1 MNKYYLLI
9 SCFLIFNITTSFSQ
23 SWVNSL
29 GSTSVDQ
36 GKKIVKDAAGNSYVT
51 GFFSGTMS
59 LDGSNVLSSA
69 GKRDIFLA
77 KYDASGNLEW
87 ARGVGGAEDD
97 EGKDLAIDNL
107 GNIYL
112 VGEFKGFVDFDPSI
126 GLALKNS
133 QSESD
138 IFIAQY
144 DISGTFVRVNTIAGS
159 GVDLA
164 GNLELDNS
172 GNIYIT
178 GLFGGTLDFIT
189 GSSTDDLVASQSIA
203 AFVAKFTPTG
213 SYVWAKKTEN
223 ASFIIFNDLT
233 IDHTGNLY
241 LTGAYQS
248 STDFDPGIAANTLPL
263 SGNTD
268 AFLVKY
274 NTNGSFIWG
283 KAIQGIDLES
293 AEAVKITQDGNVLV
307 TGYFV
312 NSIDLDPSTNTN
324 FVTSVGQRDI
334 FFANYSSSG
343 SLRWGKSFG
352 GTGNEYGYAL
362 ATDNQKRIFLAGT
375 FQGTVDVNPDPNST
389 NNITSSAD
397 ADLFFARYD
406 SVGNYKW
413 SMSAGGSNGDLI
425 QDMVVDNVLQIYATG
440 WVQGT
445 ASFFGNTTINSNG
458 DRDILV
464 VKVDGS
470 MVISTNKVIENKQF
484 KVAPNPFSDRIQLTF
499 LEKNKENVR
508 IVLTDISGKVVF
520 TQNEI
525 TQNNAIIDLP
535 NGLANGVYFLQIF
548 EKERML
554 EVMKLVK

>member
-1 MNKYYLLI
+1 MRKNYILL
-9 SCFLIFNITTSFSQ
+9 SCFLIFNITTLLSQ
-23 SWVNSL
+23 NWVNNL
-29 GSTSVDQ
+29 GSNSVDQ
-36 GKKIVKDAAGNSYVT
+36 GRKIVKDAAGNSYVT
-51 GFFSGTMS
+51 GFFSGTMQ
-59 LDGSNVLSSA
+59 LDASNVLSSA
-69 GKRDIFLA
+69 GQRDVFLA
-77 KYDASGNLEW
+77 KYDPSGNLEW
-87 ARGVGGAEDD
+87 AKGIGGAEDD

-112 VGEFKGFVDFDPSI
+112 VGEFRGFVDFDPSI

-144 DISGTFVRVNTIAGS
+144 DISGSFVRVNTIDGS

-164 GNLELDNS
+164 QNLELDNN

-178 GLFGGTLDFIT
+178 GLFSGTLDFVAGT
-189 GSSTDDLVASQSIA
+189 STDDLTTTQSMA

-223 ASFIIFNDLT
+223 ISSIIFNDLE
-233 IDHTGNLY
+233 IDNTGNLY
-241 LTGAYQS
+241 LTGAYRS
-248 STDFDPGIAANTLPL
+248 STDFNPSTMTNILPL

-274 NTNGSFIWG
+274 NNNGSLIWA
-283 KAIQGIDLES
+283 KAIHGIDIES
-293 AEAVKITQDGNVLV
+293 AEAVKIAQDGNILV

-324 FVTSVGQRDI
+324 FVTSVGQRDV
-334 FFANYSSSG
+334 FFANYSPSG
-343 SLRWGKSFG
+343 SFRWGKSFG

-375 FQGTVDVNPDPNST
+375 FQGTADVNPDQNTT

-397 ADLFFARYD
+397 ADVFFARYD

-413 SMSAGGSNGDLI
+413 SMSAGGSNGELI
-425 QDMVVDNVLQIYATG
+425 QDIVVDNVLQIHATG

-445 ASFFGNTTINSNG
+445 ANFFGNTTINSNG

-464 VKVDGS
+464 AKVDAS
-470 MVISTNKVIENKQF
+470 ILISTNKIVENEQVRVF
-484 KVAPNPFSDRIQLTF
+484 PNPFDDHIELTF
-499 LEKNKENVR
+499 LEKNKGNISVQ
-508 IVLTDISGKVVF
+508 LTDMSGRVVF
-520 TQNEI
+520 VKNKI
-525 TQNNAIIDLP
+525 TENNSIIDLP
-535 NGLANGVYFLQIF
+535 NGLVNGVYFLQIF
-548 EKERML
+548 EKER
-554 EVMKLVK
+554 VIQVVKLVK

>member
-1 MNKYYLLI
+1 MNKHYLLI
-9 SCFLIFNITTSFSQ
+9 SCFLIFNITAIFSQ
-23 SWVNSL
+23 NWVNSL

-36 GKKIVKDAAGNSYVT
+36 GKRIVKDAAGNSYVT

-59 LDGSNVLSSA
+59 LGGSNVLSSA
-69 GKRDIFLA
+69 GLRDIFLA

-87 ARGVGGAEDD
+87 AKGIGGAEDD
-97 EGKDLAIDNL
+97 EGKDLAVDNL

-138 IFIAQY
+138 VFIAQY
-144 DISGTFVRVNTIAGS
+144 DVSGAFVRVKTIAGS
-159 GVDLA
+159 GMDLA
-164 GNLELDNS
+164 HNLELDNN

-178 GLFGGTLDFIT
+178 GLFNGTLDFIT
-189 GSSTDDLVASQSIA
+189 GSTTDDLMTTQPMA

-223 ASFIIFNDLT
+223 TTSIIFNDLA
-233 IDHTGNLY
+233 IDNTGNLY
-241 LTGAYQS
+241 LTGSYKS
-248 STDFDPGIAANTLPL
+248 STDFNPSAAVNTLSL

-274 NTNGSFIWG
+274 NNNGSFIWA

-293 AEAVKITQDGNVLV
+293 AEAVKIAQDGNILI

-312 NSIDLDPSTNTN
+312 NSIDLDPSTNTR
-324 FVTSVGQRDI
+324 FVTSIGQKDV
-334 FFANYSSSG
+334 FFANYSPSG
-343 SLRWGKSFG
+343 AFRWGKSFG

-375 FQGTVDVNPDPNST
+375 FQGTADVNPDPNQT
-389 NNITSSAD
+389 NNIISSAD
-397 ADLFFARYD
+397 ADLFFAQYD

-425 QDMVVDNVLQIYATG
+425 QSIVVDNVLQIYATG
-440 WVQGT
+440 WIQGT
-445 ASFFGNTTINSNG
+445 ASFFGNTNINSKG

-464 VKVDGS
+464 VKVDAS
-470 MVISTNKVIENKQF
+470 MVVSANKVIENQQF
-484 KVAPNPFSDRIQLTF
+484 NASPNPFNDRVQLTF
-499 LEKNKENVR
+499 LEKNKQH
-508 IVLTDISGKVVF
+508 ISIILTDASGRVVF

-525 TQNNAIIDLP
+525 TENNPMIDLP

-548 EKERML
+548 EKERIL
-554 EVMKLVK
+554 EVLKLVK